1 MTRGSSASV
10 SGRRGLLGAGALVG
24 AGAPLTG
31 PRAAGAGGRGGA
43 PGGSG
48 SGCPR
53 AGAALAEEP
62 PQRGTAQRGGY
73 EAWAEGYDRLEVGG
87 LAEGS
92 GLAGLRR
99 EGVSLAAGRTLEV
112 GVGTGLNFPL
122 YNFGPGGVSSL
133 TGLDL
138 SPGMLREAA
147 GKRAGLGLEGLV
159 DLVKGDA
166 GALPFPDGSFDSV
179 VCTFSLCV
187 FPDPRAALSEMAR
200 VCRAG
205 GRVVLVAHT
214 ASRIAPLAAYQR
226 LTAPA
231 ARDLAKGCSP
241 ERDVPELARRAGL
254 RVERQRG
261 ILLGTVRLLEARP
274 ARSSGARGAR
284 EAAGRGGR
292 GEAATGAA
300 AGGGDSSGAA

>member
-1 MTRGSSASV
+1 MRRSSMSV
-10 SGRRGLLGAGALVG
+10 SGRRGLLGTGALLGAGAL
-24 AGAPLTG
+24 LTG
-31 PRAAGAGGRGGA
+31 PRTVGVGGRAGGGR
-43 PGGSG
+43 GSG
-48 SGCPR
+48 SGCPQ

-62 PQRGTAQRGGY
+62 PQPGTAQGGGY
-73 EAWAEGYDRLEVGG
+73 EAWAGGYDRLEVGG

-112 GVGTGLNFPL
+112 GVGTGLNLPL

-147 GKRAGLGLEGLV
+147 GKRTGLGLEGMV
-159 DLVKGDA
+159 DLVEGDA

-214 ASRIAPLAAYQR
+214 ASRVAPLAAYQR

-231 ARDLAKGCSP
+231 ARELAKGCSP

-261 ILLGTVRLLEARP
+261 ILLDTVRLLEARP
-274 ARSSGARGAR
+274 VRLSDARSAR
-284 EAAGRGGR
+284 EVAERGGG
-292 GEAATGAA
+292 GEAAVGAPVR
-300 AGGGDSSGAA
+300 GDASRAD